1 MYEIIYMHLEMDPKK
16 KPEDDIE
23 SVDSNSDGE
32 SETSASSEEEE
43 MDPNVNTVADVVTH
57 IKVPFSCTVVSKR
70 NSGKSFLVRDIVYEL
85 SKQGRINQ
93 VIVMSNTSG
102 QSLNADYDYM
112 PPAMLMMYKEATIL
126 KIMEMQQKQIK
137 AGKIREILL
146 VLDDVVGSD
155 TSNSAEGSR
164 LIRSIFANSRHYHIS
179 VILLS
184 QIATRLL
191 QPAIRENSDVIF
203 FSRLNR
209 KSLETMAEAVCNIDK
224 KAFVAISEKNNKN
237 YSFIFYNNQ
246 TQSNNPED
254 FLFIVK
260 AKERKFTLGGAGSKD
275 VPGAKKTPS
284 KKDSM

>member
-1 MYEIIYMHLEMDPKK
+1 MDPKK
-16 KPEDDIE
+16 KPEDDKE
-23 SVDSNSDGE
+23 SVDSISDNE
-32 SETSASSEEEE
+32 SDSGSSSEEE
-43 MDPNVNTVADVVTH
+43 MDPHVNTVEDVVTH

-209 KSLETMAEAVCNIDK
+209 KSLETMSEAVCNIEK
-224 KAFVAISEKNNKN
+224 KAFVAIAEKNNKN

-246 TQSNNPED
+246 TQSNEPQD
-254 FLFIVK
+254 FLFVVK
-260 AKERKFTLGGAGSKD
+260 AKERKFTLGGAGAKD
-275 VPGAKKTPS
+275 VPGAKKTAP
-284 KKDSM
+284 KKEGV

>member
-1 MYEIIYMHLEMDPKK
+1 MDPKK
-16 KPEDDIE
+16 KEDDNE
-23 SVDSNSDGE
+23 SVDSISSNE
-32 SETSASSEEEE
+32 SGSSSESDLE
-43 MDPNVNTVADVVTH
+43 PHVNSIADVVTH

-70 NSGKSFLVRDIVYEL
+70 NSGKSFLVRDMVYEL

-126 KIMEMQQKQIK
+126 KIMEMQQKMIK

-209 KSLETMAEAVCNIDK
+209 KSLETMSEAVCNIDK
-224 KAFVAISEKNNKN
+224 KVFVAIAEKNNKN

-246 TQSNNPED
+246 TQSNNPQE
-254 FLFIVK
+254 FLFVVK
-260 AKERKFTLGGAGSKD
+260 AKERKFTLGGAGAKD
-275 VPGAKKTPS
+275 VPDAKKTAP
-284 KKDSM
+284 KKDTV

>member
-1 MYEIIYMHLEMDPKK
+1 MDDQKK
-16 KPEDDIE
+16 KKEEDEE
-23 SVDSNSDGE
+23 SINSISSDGSSGSE
-32 SETSASSEEEE
+32 SDKEEAH
-43 MDPNVNTVADVVTH
+43 VNTVEDVVTH

-112 PPAMLMMYKEATIL
+112 PPNLLMMYKEATIL
-126 KIMEMQQKQIK
+126 KIMELQQKNIK

-155 TSNSAEGSR
+155 SSNSAEGSR

-224 KAFVAISEKNNKN
+224 KSFVAISEKNNKN

-246 TQSNNPED
+246 TQSNEPED
-254 FLFIVK
+254 FLFVVK
-260 AKERKFTLGGAGSKD
+260 AKERQFMLGGAKAQE
-275 VPGAKKTPS
+275 VPGAKKTAIK
-284 KKDSM
+284 KKDE

>member
-1 MYEIIYMHLEMDPKK
+1 METKDSKQQ
-16 KPEDDIE
+16 DDNE
-23 SVDSNSDGE
+23 SIDSNPSLSDSG
-32 SETSASSEEEE
+32 SESSESSEPEAH
-43 MDPNVNTVADVVTH
+43 VNTVADVVTH

-85 SKQGRINQ
+85 ARQGRINQ

-102 QSLNADYDYM
+102 QCLNADYDYM
-112 PPAMLMMYKEATIL
+112 PPELLLMYKESTI
-126 KIMEMQQKQIK
+126 QKMLDHQAKEIK
-137 AGKIREILL
+137 KGNIREILL

-155 TSNSAEGSR
+155 TNNSAEGSR
-164 LIRSIFANSRHYHIS
+164 LIRSIFANSRHYHVSI
-179 VILLS
+179 ILLS

-224 KAFVAISEKNNKN
+224 KAFVAISEKSNKN

-246 TQSNNPED
+246 TQSNSPED

-260 AKERKFTLGGAGSKD
+260 AKERKFQIGGKKATDAPGKD
-275 VPGAKKTPS
+275 KSPTKKAE
-284 KKDSM
+284 

>member
-1 MYEIIYMHLEMDPKK
+1 MNKK
-16 KPEDDIE
+16 DSDDDDE
-23 SVDSNSDGE
+23 SV
-32 SETSASSEEEE
+32 ASINEPKEQEKPKEEEGHI
-43 MDPNVNTVADVVTH
+43 NTVADVVTH
-57 IKVPFSCTVVSKR
+57 IKVPFSCCVVSKR

-85 SKQGRINQ
+85 CKQGRVNQ

-112 PPAMLMMYKEATIL
+112 PRELLMMYKESTIQ
-126 KIMEMQQKQIK
+126 KILDIQAKSIK

-155 TSNSAEGSR
+155 TNNTAEGSR
-164 LIRSIFANSRHYHIS
+164 LIRSIFANSRHYHVS

-224 KAFVAISEKNNKN
+224 KSFISISEKNNKN
-237 YSFIFYNNQ
+237 FSFIFYNNQ
-246 TQSNNPED
+246 TQSNQPED
-254 FLFIVK
+254 FLFVVK
-260 AKERKFTLGGAGSKD
+260 AIERKFLIGGST
-275 VPGAKKTPS
+275 VPGIKK
-284 KKDSM
+284 

>member
-1 MYEIIYMHLEMDPKK
+1 MEPAKK
-16 KPEDDIE
+16 KPEDDEETI
-23 SVDSNSDGE
+23 DSMSSDGSSSGSE
-32 SETSASSEEEE
+32 SETEEKMEAH
-43 MDPNVNTVADVVTH
+43 VNTVADVVTH

-126 KIMEMQQKQIK
+126 KIMELQQKLVK

-209 KSLETMAEAVCNIDK
+209 KSLETMSEAVCNIDK

-246 TQSNNPED
+246 TQSNNPQD
-254 FLFIVK
+254 FLFVVK
-260 AKERKFTLGGAGSKD
+260 AKERKFTLGGSKAAE
-275 VPGAKKTPS
+275 VPGAKKKDV
-284 KKDSM
+284 KKTDA

>member
-1 MYEIIYMHLEMDPKK
+1 MDPKK
-16 KPEDDIE
+16 KPEEDDKETIDSMSDNE
-23 SVDSNSDGE
+23 SDSGS
-32 SETSASSEEEE
+32 SSEEELE
-43 MDPNVNTVADVVTH
+43 PHVNNVADVVTH

-209 KSLETMAEAVCNIDK
+209 KSLETMSEAVCNIEK
-224 KAFVAISEKNNKN
+224 KAFVAIAEKNNKN

-246 TQSNNPED
+246 TQSNEPQD
-254 FLFIVK
+254 FLFVVK
-260 AKERKFTLGGAGSKD
+260 AKERKFTLGGAGAKD
-275 VPGAKKTPS
+275 VPGS
-284 KKDSM
+284 KKSPPKKDNV